1 MLDIRIISKG
11 DVVVVNSNSIWYLL
25 IFHRTALHVALQL
38 GSYDGSFLD
47 MDITMFLIDSDT
59 DKVTLNEK
67 DSDGK

>member
-38 GSYDGSFLD
+38 GLD

-67 DSDGK
+67 DSGGK

>member
-25 IFHRTALHVALQL
+25 IFHRTALHVALRL
-38 GSYDGSFLD
+38 RLD

-59 DKVTLNEK
+59 DKVTLNVK
-67 DSDGK
+67 DSTKK

>member
-11 DVVVVNSNSIWYLL
+11 NGVVLNSNLIWYLL

-47 MDITMFLIDSDT
+47 MDIARFLIDSDT

-67 DSDGK
+67 DSTKK